1 MESTGEK
8 IGTGVAIVVAV
19 LFAYATFPTLQGLVM
34 PTAPLLWE
42 PILSVGQT
50 LSVFGVIITIGVMLA
65 VANRLRYA
73 RATGDR
79 MIPVLV
85 WVLLFA
91 VVAAAVTAFVSIVAF
106 ELAFQSLL
114 SVGVNSSVAL
124 MVGAFVGFGVWLM
137 LSRK

>member
-19 LFAYATFPTLQGLVM
+19 LFAYATFPALQGLVM
-34 PTAPLLWE
+34 PGAPLLWE
-42 PILSVGQT
+42 PILSVSQT